1 MIRKNPL
8 IKISFVSS
16 LWALTIGCAV
26 YGHLQRSYKEGD
38 YVKEEGAYFAS
49 TVTDPAGLIKA
60 HKLVTPT
67 DNKYSTQKDYSHGS
81 NMLGDIESTWSSYT
95 GKGTKVAI
103 IDDGFDIDHPE
114 YVRSDGSNA
123 ILSTSRYYYTSD
135 ETVYYKSYSND
146 PTCIKEEWDSD
157 DNKWATHGTNTSTTA
172 AAPINNGGGVGIA
185 PDADILAL
193 KTDFGFASIKKAIQ
207 YAVTQKVDVINMSLG
222 AFAETFTD
230 GFGDRQE
237 WSSGIATYLNSV
249 CQEAYNAGVIVVA
262 AAGNEA
268 TWHKSYPACNSHVIG
283 VGALGKN
290 TEGRLA
296 AFTNYVS
303 STQTGEINVDI
314 LAPGHV
320 YTATQGGT
328 QKSISHTYDETQGTS
343 FSCPI
348 VSGAACL
355 WKEKYPNGTPDEF
368 LAQLQSTASDI
379 GAYQSKYVPVSDY
392 GKKYSDVGPSN
403 IECGRLNVS
412 NLLDINDPF
421 INVVQSSINLTVG
434 EHKQIDI
441 RTHNGSVTYSTSEA
455 GIATVNNSGLVTANA
470 PGDTTLT
477 VTATKNQKTAH
488 VDIPVHVDDIIACTS
503 ISVNPSEISI
513 EIGEEYEIEPRI
525 ATIPQNASRIFM
537 YESQN
542 ENVASVDEETG
553 LLIATGV
560 GTTTIDIVSLYGDGE
575 ATLTVT
581 VTQPVAPTSF
591 EKIASSNEITN
602 GDYLIV
608 YEDGSKA
615 FNGGLST
622 LDATNNYID
631 VSISNNKIL
640 YTQGTSSAKFT
651 INSLV
656 SGFSIKSASGYYI
669 GRSANSNGLDT
680 STSVAYENSISV
692 SNGVATITG
701 AGGKQLQFNTAN
713 DQQRFRY
720 LTNGSAL
727 SLYKASGGEPQEE
740 TVPVIG
746 ITLSPT
752 ELTLDVNEISVLTAT
767 ISPSNASNKNV
778 TWTSSNE
785 SVAVVDSGTVTAIGA
800 GSATISVITQDGN
813 KIATCAVTVNAP
825 AQVESL
831 QVVFKTGAGDG
842 TAIANNTPLS
852 NIISSG
858 SEYISSIE
866 SVTSSYCSG
875 TGGLKLG
882 ASSAAGELIL
892 NLDSSYSVSTVV
904 VNAKLYNSGK
914 MATLS
919 VNGETA
925 QTVSSSFGDLTFEI
939 NDNISSISFLSSKYI
954 WISGFTVYTGDTSDK
969 VISSLS
975 AVYDG
980 PSIYVDGSLDESKIS
995 VHAHFSDPS
1004 KYNPELLPSSAYQ
1017 LSGFNSGS
1025 AGIKQ
1030 ILVTYIGSLQTV
1042 TNPLTTNLEIEV
1054 HYDSIVDTSIE
1065 VSKIFHPGENVVKG
1079 DIALTAIHESGAE
1092 ELRSDFTFSND
1103 GYMFT
1108 YEDAPSGGS
1117 AGLKEFELVFNDVT
1131 YPFSVSVSREAY
1143 VAPASSNQ
1151 SFTGTQFKSAGI
1163 TGTGESGA
1171 SNYSNLVVDGIIF
1184 DLTHAYVFSN
1194 QYLSFGKT
1202 SGQIHNITPL
1212 DKSITDVTLTLG
1224 NSSRDDAE
1232 IYVGKGDGNWIELAN
1247 ADCSNNDYR
1256 YFKVE
1261 YGKTSSSYSNITSIN
1276 ITYRNADT
1284 LSGITNFLM
1293 YTDIEG
1299 QCDNKLD
1306 QAIVIFINLSKADR
1320 EAFMSSNE
1328 YAVSTA
1334 RARLEA
1340 WMINKG
1346 KNIRFENGD
1355 YVVSNQ
1361 YIAPFDKVSG
1371 SDESPWI
1378 LLAFLLGGVVL
1389 SVSFISN
1396 KRRKEEE

>member
-1 MIRKNPL
+1 MIRKKSL
-8 IKISFVSS
+8 IKISLISTLWS
-16 LWALTIGCAV
+16 LAIGCAV

-49 TVTDPAGLIKA
+49 TVTDPAGYTKA

-103 IDDGFDIDHPE
+103 IDDGFDTDHPE
-114 YVRSDGSNA
+114 YVREDGSNA
-123 ILSTSRYYYTSD
+123 ILSTSRYYYTSN

-146 PTCIKEEWDSD
+146 PTCLEEDWDSD
-157 DNKWATHGTNTSTTA
+157 HNEWATHGTNTSTTA
-172 AAPINNGGGVGIA
+172 AAPMNNGGGVGIA

-193 KTDFGFASIKKAIQ
+193 KMDFKFASIKKAIQ
-207 YAVTQKVDVINMSLG
+207 YAVAQKVDVINMSIG
-222 AFAETFTD
+222 AFAETFND
-230 GFGDRQE
+230 GFGDLQE

-328 QKSISHTYDETQGTS
+328 QNSISHTYDKTQGTS

-368 LAQLQSTASDI
+368 LEQLQTTASDI
-379 GAYQSKYVPVSDY
+379 GAYRTKYIPVTDY
-392 GKKYSDVGPSN
+392 GKKYSDAGPSN

-421 INVVQSSINLTVG
+421 IDVVQSSVNLTVG

-441 RTHNGSVTYSTSEA
+441 RSHNGSVTYSTSEA
-455 GIATVNNSGLVTANA
+455 GIATVNNSGLVTAIA

-525 ATIPQNASRIFM
+525 ATIPQNATRIFM

-553 LLIATGV
+553 LLIATGA
-560 GTTTIDIVSLYGDGE
+560 GSTTIDIVSLYGDGE

-581 VTQPVAPTSF
+581 VTQPVAPASF
-591 EKIASSNEITN
+591 EKITSSNEITN

-631 VSISNNKIL
+631 VSISNNKIP

-680 STSVAYENSISV
+680 STGVAYENSISV

-740 TVPVIG
+740 TVPVTG

-813 KIATCAVTVNAP
+813 KTATCAVTVNAP
-825 AQVESL
+825 AQVESF

-842 TAIANNTPLS
+842 TAIANNTPLA

-858 SEYISSIE
+858 LEYVSSVE
-866 SVTSSYCSG
+866 SPNKVYCSG
-875 TGGLKLG
+875 ASGLKLG
-882 ASSAAGELIL
+882 TSSSNGELIL

-904 VNAKLYNSGK
+904 VNAKLYNGA
-914 MATLS
+914 ATLS
-919 VNGETA
+919 VNEKAA
-925 QTVSSSFGDLTFEI
+925 QSVSSSFGNLTFEI
-939 NDNISSISFLSSKYI
+939 HSLVSSIRLSSSKYI
-954 WISGFTVYTGDTSDK
+954 WISGFTVYTEDTSDK

-980 PSIYVDGSLDESKIS
+980 PTIYVGGSLDESKIS

-1004 KYNPELLPSSAYQ
+1004 KYNPEPLPSSAYQ

-1030 ILVTYIGSLQTV
+1030 ILVTYIGALQTV

-1054 HYDSIVDTSIE
+1054 HYDSIVNVTVE
-1065 VSKIFHPGENVVKG
+1065 VNKSFHPGENIVKG
-1079 DIALTAIHESGAE
+1079 DITLTAIHESGAE
-1092 ELRSDFTFSND
+1092 EVRSDFTFSND

-1117 AGLKEFELVFNDVT
+1117 AGLKEFELVFNDAT
-1131 YPFSVSVSREAY
+1131 YPFSVSVSRDAY

-1151 SFTGTQFKSAGI
+1151 SFTGAQFKSAGI

-1171 SNYSNLVVDGIIF
+1171 NNYSNLVVGGVTF

-1194 QYLSFGKT
+1194 QYLSFGKAA
-1202 SGQIHNITPL
+1202 GQIHNITPL
-1212 DKSITDVTLTLG
+1212 DKSITNVTLSLG
-1224 NSSRDDAE
+1224 NSSRNDAK
-1232 IYVGKGDGNWIELAN
+1232 IYVGKGDVNWIELAN

-1293 YTDIEG
+1293 YTDNEG

-1306 QAIVIFINLSKADR
+1306 QAIAIFTNLSKADR
-1320 EAFMSSNE
+1320 EAFMSNNE

-1361 YIAPFDKVSG
+1361 YIAPFDKVSE

-1378 LLAFLLGGVVL
+1378 LLAFLLGGVAL
-1389 SVSFISN
+1389 SVSVISI
-1396 KRRKEEE
+1396 KRRKGEE